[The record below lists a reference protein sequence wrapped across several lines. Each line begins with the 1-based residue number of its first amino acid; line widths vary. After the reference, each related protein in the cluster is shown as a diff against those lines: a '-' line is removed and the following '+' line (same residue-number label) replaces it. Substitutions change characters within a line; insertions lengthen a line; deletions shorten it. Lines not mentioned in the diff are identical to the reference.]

1 MTNDVM
7 TKRDKSIFDNIT
19 AACILAFLIRG
30 AENEALENVD
40 RDRVHMRH

>member
-7 TKRDKSIFDNIT
+7 TKSIFDNIT

-30 AENEALENVD
+30 AENEALETVD
-40 RDRVHMRH
+40 REREFI